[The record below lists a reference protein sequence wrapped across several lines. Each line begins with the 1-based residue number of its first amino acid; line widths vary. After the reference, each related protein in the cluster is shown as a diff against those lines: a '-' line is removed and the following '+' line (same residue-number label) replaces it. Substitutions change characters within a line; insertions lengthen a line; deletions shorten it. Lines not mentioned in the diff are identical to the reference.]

1 MFTARE
7 QVGSSEK
14 TESRSQENDVSVS
27 HDSTSVITLQAAPL
41 HSPVAGLDP
50 DTEY

>member
-7 QVGSSEK
+7 QVGSSEE

-27 HDSTSVITLQAAPL
+27 HDSTSVITLQAPPL